1 MVTDSL
7 KKLWLQH
14 YDPGVPPTLNYPA
27 EPLFAFL
34 DRAAADFSDQA
45 ALIYRGSELQYGS
58 LLELV
63 NRFAGALSDQ
73 GLEKGERIALH
84 LPTCPQFVIAYYAA
98 LKLGAVAVP
107 LNPACVAREI
117 AYYLKDSGARLLV
130 TAAGNK
136 PLIDR
141 LRGRVKLDTVITS
154 NLENYG
160 PMLAR
165 LTNRFRDSRKGNAQ
179 AGYPAICRM
188 EELIASGS
196 IPPRVKPVP
205 ADPAVI
211 LYSGGSSSGTPIGA
225 LLTHANLTANVLQCL
240 YWNPTLNS
248 AGRETILVAL
258 PLSHSY
264 GMTIGMNLGLA
275 TASRL
280 VLMPRFKPGDI
291 LDQVEKTQVT
301 YFPGVPSM
309 YEAILKSPD
318 LRKHN
323 LRSIKSCLS
332 GGAPLPLEVQQDF
345 ELITGGR
352 LIEGYGLAEAS
363 PVTHSNPY
371 QSAQRVG
378 SIGLPLPDTE
388 VKVIDLH
395 DEARE
400 LPPGGVGELCIKGPQ
415 VMQGY
420 FNAPAETARVL
431 KDGWLHT
438 GDIVRMEEDGFTYI
452 LDRKKDLIISG
463 GYNIYPAE
471 VQSVLLSHPLIEK
484 AVVSGLRDPYKGE
497 ALQAVIVLKQGAA
510 VSEAEV
516 LQFCHE
522 NLAAFK
528 IPRQILIRQ
537 E

>member
-1 MVTDSL
+1 ME
-7 KKLWLQH
+7 KIWLQH
-14 YDPGVPPTLNYPA
+14 YDPGVPPTLEYPA

-34 DRAAADFSDQA
+34 DRAAADFSGQT
-45 ALIYRGSELQYGS
+45 ALVYQGSELQYGT

-63 NRFAGALSDQ
+63 ERFAGALSEL
-73 GLEKGERIALH
+73 GLEKGERIAFH

-107 LNPACVAREI
+107 LNPACVARET
-117 AYYLKDSGARLLV
+117 AYYLKDSGARLLL
-130 TAAGNK
+130 TAAGNQ
-136 PLIDR
+136 PLIDK
-141 LRGRVKLDTVITS
+141 LRGRVKIDAVITS
-154 NLENYG
+154 SLESYG
-160 PMLAR
+160 PLLAR
-165 LTNRFRDSRKGNAQ
+165 LTSRFRGSRRKKPQ
-179 AGYPAICRM
+179 TGYPAIYRM

-196 IPPRVKPVP
+196 RLPQVNPAA

-211 LYSGGSSSGTPIGA
+211 LYSGSSSGLPIGA
-225 LLTHANLTANVLQCL
+225 LLTHANLTANVLQSL
-240 YWNPTLNS
+240 YWNPSLNS

-280 VLMPRFKPGDI
+280 VLMPGFKPGDI

-323 LRSIKSCLS
+323 LRSIKTCLS
-332 GGAPLPLEVQQDF
+332 GGAPLPLEVQQNF
-345 ELITGGR
+345 EQVTGGR

-363 PVTHSNPY
+363 PVTHANPY

-395 DEARE
+395 DETRE
-400 LPPGGVGELCIKGPQ
+400 LPPGAVGELWIKGPQ

-431 KDGWLHT
+431 KDGWLRT

-471 VQSVLLSHPLIEK
+471 VQSVLLTHPLIEK

-497 ALQAVIVLKQGAA
+497 ALQAEVVPKSGSA
-510 VSEAEV
+510 VSEAEI
-516 LQFCHE
+516 LKFCRE

-528 IPRQILIRQ
+528 IPRQITIRP